1 MKMFTKT
8 TVAAIIATG
17 LLAGTAYAQ
26 VGVGGSV
33 GGSAGAGA
41 GGAGAGVG
49 AGVGAGASGSAG
61 AGMGHDAGGNAG
73 VGVGQDVTGSVNGR
87 ADFGQAIS
95 SIRSAS
101 TEVESMSEIS
111 SVEVVDAN
119 MAAQGQSG
127 VALEN
132 AIADNED
139 AIAELQ
145 QSIEGNADLMTAL
158 EAEGVEPSSVVALQ
172 TGADGSVTVF
182 TR

>member
-1 MKMFTKT
+1 MTCPVT
-8 TVAAIIATG
+8 
-17 LLAGTAYAQ
+17 LLAMSQA
-26 VGVGGSV
+26 S
-33 GGSAGAGA
+33 SLCAG
-41 GGAGAGVG
+41 
-49 AGVGAGASGSAG
+49 
-61 AGMGHDAGGNAG
+61 
-73 VGVGQDVTGSVNGR
+73 
-87 ADFGQAIS
+87 
-95 SIRSAS
+95 
-101 TEVESMSEIS
+101 MSEIS
-111 SVEVVDAN
+111 SVEIVDAN

-158 EAEGVEPSSVVALQ
+158 EAEGVDPSSVVALQ